1 MTIPTSAWIV
11 EPPVPLFAVSVE
23 TYRAHGVER
32 TAHVIHSTQTGETI
46 AETPHAWAASLIA
59 QALNA
64 TPRPHA
70 DTARHR
76 AARESLRARLTAPA
90 ATLKAREVSR

>member
-1 MTIPTSAWIV
+1 MTIPASAWII
-11 EPPVPLFAVSVE
+11 EPPAPLFAVSVE
-23 TYRAHGVER
+23 TYHSNGVER
-32 TAHVIHSTQTGETI
+32 THHVIHSTQSGETI
-46 AETPHAWAASLIA
+46 AETAHPWAASLIA
-59 QALNA
+59 QALNT

-90 ATLKAREVSR
+90 ATLKAREGSR